1 MQDMDDA
8 TLVFERLRPR
18 LHGIAYRMLGSAAEA
33 EKVMQDA
40 WLRWQEAA
48 EATLERAEA
57 RLVFITTRLCL
68 ERLRQ
73 LKQERGEPLLT
84 GSPATPEQMLERADD
99 IVVAFL
105 ALLERL
111 APEARAAFLLREM
124 FDADYDDLSRTI
136 GKGEAASRQMVHRAK
151 EQLRDERPH
160 YAGSPDI
167 HYATVLEG
175 EIRSQVNDGPVT
187 TYKAGQSFS
196 ELPGDRHGI
205 SANASETKP
214 ANLLAVFVVDTNETG
229 LTISFGE

>member
-84 GSPATPEQMLERADD
+84 GSPATPRTDAGTRRRHCGR
-99 IVVAFL
+99 VS
-105 ALLERL
+105 RL
-111 APEARAAFLLREM
+111 A
-124 FDADYDDLSRTI
+124 
-136 GKGEAASRQMVHRAK
+136 
-151 EQLRDERPH
+151 
-160 YAGSPDI
+160 
-167 HYATVLEG
+167 
-175 EIRSQVNDGPVT
+175 
-187 TYKAGQSFS
+187 
-196 ELPGDRHGI
+196 
-205 SANASETKP
+205 
-214 ANLLAVFVVDTNETG
+214 
-229 LTISFGE
+229 

>member
-73 LKQERGEPLLT
+73 LMQERGEPLLT